1 MCISNMADKETK
13 QCSICHENTKYS
25 CVICEKPVCNRSSEC
40 SMPAEE
46 HLQREF
52 ESVSYCRNCKIPDAP
67 QSSREEFEEAK
78 KDSVSPVNFP
88 EQNTNDSD
96 WKPDSDGDDS
106 DVVNETLNL
115 AGTGKKRK
123 RGKKCQWDSDDL
135 DNFVDI
141 IINDENHKRKLIFQN
156 TKSKS
161 NKSNYE
167 AIKKEL
173 KKRAEKRG
181 AVFEKSVTQMRNK
194 FKKLVTE
201 CKKANMVFKTATG
214 ISNYKDQKDFS
225 SWFDM
230 LFPLIKSRES
240 CQPEQAIEPS
250 AGPSTS
256 DKESEINVFDDES
269 ETGTSTKSDEKLFV
283 PKPTKKNK
291 KGENSLVEKTVEVL
305 ESVKSLVQNQQTSS
319 FLEFMEK
326 ENARARAHELE
337 ILKLLMPPAQTQV
350 QGNFE
355 ATSASSVPQPWQPY
369 GHVGISSHF
378 GNYLPNS
385 QQPVNPICANISSSI
400 PVRPLSNP
408 QTIFSQQSGGLS
420 QNNMPEYFEL

>member
-1 MCISNMADKETK
+1 
-13 QCSICHENTKYS
+13 
-25 CVICEKPVCNRSSEC
+25 
-40 SMPAEE
+40 
-46 HLQREF
+46 
-52 ESVSYCRNCKIPDAP
+52 
-67 QSSREEFEEAK
+67 
-78 KDSVSPVNFP
+78 
-88 EQNTNDSD
+88 
-96 WKPDSDGDDS
+96 
-106 DVVNETLNL
+106 
-115 AGTGKKRK
+115 
-123 RGKKCQWDSDDL
+123 
-135 DNFVDI
+135 
-141 IINDENHKRKLIFQN
+141 
-156 TKSKS
+156 
-161 NKSNYE
+161 
-167 AIKKEL
+167 
-173 KKRAEKRG
+173 
-181 AVFEKSVTQMRNK
+181 MRNK
-194 FKKLVTE
+194 LEKLVSE
-201 CKKANMVFKTATG
+201 RNKANMVFKTATG

-269 ETGTSTKSDEKLFV
+269 ETETSMKSDEKLFV

-291 KGENSLVEKTVEVL
+291 RGENNLVEKTVEVL
-305 ESVKSLVQNQQTSS
+305 ESVKSRVQNQQTSS

-337 ILKLLMPPAQTQV
+337 MLKLLMPPSQTQV

-355 ATSASSVPQPWQPY
+355 EASASSVPQPWQPY

-385 QQPVNPICANISSSI
+385 QQPVNPIGANISSSI

-408 QTIFSQQSGGLS
+408 ETIFSQQSGGLA
-420 QNNMPEYFEL
+420 QNNMPDFFNYDVDNTSCKNYI